1 MIRKF
6 KQSDSEEVSQL
17 WLASNIDSH
26 EFIDSNY
33 WSDNLTSVK
42 EMFLDAEIYVY
53 DDQGIKGFIGFMDSY
68 LAGIFIESKSRSLG
82 FGKKLLDFGKSI
94 KNTINLSVYKKNVG
108 AYNFYRREGFV
119 VSDESID
126 EATGEIE
133 YLMEYIQE

>member
-6 KQSDSEEVSQL
+6 KQSDLEEVSQL
-17 WLASNIDSH
+17 WLDSNIDSH
-26 EFIDSNY
+26 DFIDSKY

-53 DDQGIKGFIGFMDSY
+53 DDLGIKGFIGFMDSY
-68 LAGIFIESKSRSLG
+68 LAGIFIESNSRSFG
-82 FGKKLLDFGKSI
+82 IGKKLLDFGKSI
-94 KNTINLSVYKKNVG
+94 KSTINLSVYKKNVG

-119 VSDESID
+119 VTDETID